1 MPESLTAAVGWSEY
15 PQAQLAGKEAA
26 ARALRH
32 LAPKAPSLAI
42 VFASS
47 WYHQPSLLQ
56 GIRETLGPVPTVGES
71 TAGEIVAEG
80 PVSRSCAVLLLAAD
94 APICSIGMAEGADVT
109 PREAGQQAAFA
120 ATRDFLT
127 SPRTGWVI
135 FGDGLL
141 TNSAE
146 VVRGMQESLGTSAL
160 IVGGMAG
167 DDLRF
172 HQTYQYWNDRAL
184 SRAVVGVLFGGPV
197 KIGVGLEHGFA
208 PIGKPRRITRA
219 RANVLYELDRCPAAS
234 VYEEYLGT
242 EVVQRMRRAELTPR
256 GIAYPLGVQPAG
268 SNRWLLR
275 NVVALDEEGSLSCS
289 GDVLEGSWLQL
300 MLGNKELVL
309 EAAVRAARSAV
320 RSLSRV
326 ACVVVFDA
334 AGRRRLL
341 GSMYAAKEIAAIR
354 EVIGASIP
362 LAGCYTYGEQAPF
375 EETAPERTALHTD
388 AVLVV
393 ALGT

>member
-1 MPESLTAAVGWSEY
+1 MPESLTATVGWSEH
-15 PQAQLAGKEAA
+15 PQAQLAGKEAVG
-26 ARALRH
+26 RALRH
-32 LAPKAPSLAI
+32 LAPNAPSLAI

-56 GIRETLGPVPTVGES
+56 GIREALGPVPTVGES

-80 PVSRSCAVLLLAAD
+80 PVSRSCAVLLLAAE
-94 APICSIGMAEGADVT
+94 APICSIGMAEGADVK
-109 PREAGQQAAFA
+109 PREAGQRAAFMA
-120 ATRDFLT
+120 ARDFPT
-127 SPRTGWVI
+127 SPRTGLVI

-146 VVRGMQESLGTSAL
+146 VVRGIQESLGTSAL

-172 HQTYQYWNDRAL
+172 HRTYQYWNDRAL
-184 SRAVVGVLFGGPV
+184 SHAVVGVLFGGAV

-208 PIGKPRRITRA
+208 PISKPRRITRA
-219 RANVLYELDRCPAAS
+219 HANVLYELDRHPAAS

-242 EVVQRMRRAELTPR
+242 DVVQRMRREELTPR
-256 GIAYPLGVQPAG
+256 GIAYPLGVQPEG

-275 NVVALDEEGSLSCS
+275 NVVALGDDGSLSCS
-289 GDVLEGSWLQL
+289 GDILEGSWLQL
-300 MLGNKELVL
+300 MLGNKELAL
-309 EAAVRAARSAV
+309 EAAVRAAQSAV
-320 RSLSRV
+320 RSLGRV

-334 AGRRRLL
+334 ASRRRLL
-341 GSMYAAKEIAAIR
+341 GSTYAAKEIAAIR

-375 EETAPERTALHTD
+375 EETDLERTALHTG
-388 AVLVV
+388 AILVV